1 MKIAVALFALAAA
14 MSAAPALAVPG
25 WMIDKAAVARPQGQ
39 CYDTN
44 ATPEQVV
51 AACTAVLRQAEP
63 EQKFR
68 VLYSRADAYVTLERY
83 EDGIADLDV
92 AVSLEPDKAFLLA
105 LRCRART
112 RWGQEFDK
120 ALADCNAA
128 VQAESDNARFL
139 NTRCVLKLRMGQYPE
154 AISDCASAYKLDPSL
169 AQALYAGGLAKL
181 KSGDVAGGN
190 ADIAAAKIAAPGIA
204 EGFARYGMTP

>member
-1 MKIAVALFALAAA
+1 MKIAAALLALAAT
-14 MSAAPALAVPG
+14 MSATPSLAMPS
-25 WMIDKAAVARPQGQ
+25 WMIDKAAVVKPQGQ

-44 ATPEQVV
+44 ATPEQIV
-51 AACTAVLRQAEP
+51 ASCTAVLRQVEP
-63 EQKFR
+63 EQKFK
-68 VLYSRADAYVTLERY
+68 VLYSRANAYVALGRY
-83 EDGIADLDV
+83 EDGIADLDA
-92 AVSLEPDKAFLLA
+92 AVSLEPDKVFFLA

-112 RWGQEFDK
+112 QWGQEFDK

-128 VQAESDNARFL
+128 VQAEPDNARFL
-139 NTRCVLKLRMGQYPE
+139 NARCVLKLRMGRYPD
-154 AISDCASAYKLDPSL
+154 AASDCASAYKLDPSL

-190 ADIAAAKIAAPGIA
+190 ADIAAAKLAAPGVA